1 MLCSTALRPALVVLV
16 VFAAGCAGTDLVRL
30 DGGAVGFE
38 TDAVPAAVRAEVFA
52 LADELGH
59 PARERGGAVE
69 VELAGAPM
77 SERPS
82 RWLRVTV
89 EAGGPRSR
97 VTVTPS
103 PNVAPRG
110 RGGVFVPGGG
120 VSRTDPGGWRR
131 TDALNPAFTFAE
143 ALADRL

>member
-1 MLCSTALRPALVVLV
+1 MRRPALLLS
-16 VFAAGCAGTDLVRL
+16 AALIAACAGTGLVHL
-30 DGGAVGFE
+30 DGGGVGFQTE
-38 TDAVPAAVRAEVFA
+38 AAPAEVHAKA
-52 LADELGH
+52 LALAAELGH

-69 VELAGAPM
+69 VELAGRQM

-82 RWLRVTV
+82 RWLRVTA
-89 EAGGPRSR
+89 EADGARSR

-103 PNVAPRG
+103 PNVVPRG
-110 RGGVFVPGGG
+110 RGGVLVPGDG